1 MRGRDYIDY
10 CELLRLKYANWL
22 TVVERSKTTI
32 KKKKRR
38 KKEGQPSLIIYYCT
52 YLSVIAIRIAEVL
65 FSQDHFFDDSAEKK
79 TTKKNVN
86 KVRFVYY

>member
-1 MRGRDYIDY
+1 MRR
-10 CELLRLKYANWL
+10 LLR
-22 TVVERSKTTI
+22 
-32 KKKKRR
+32 KKKK
-38 KKEGQPSLIIYYCT
+38 KKEGQPSLIT
-52 YLSVIAIRIAEVL
+52 YILLLYIFTVIAIRIAEVL